1 MVKFLAP
8 IVMVPMDIFAQSGS
22 GVGVTGV
29 GVTGVAVGGIAVG
42 TGVFFVV
49 DLLLEH
55 AGILNEVVIE
65 YVPYIDP
72 AKPLNW
78 IIKFVVAPA
87 GNVEVKD
94 VEDGLEEASV
104 SSSYGVVFLIVQ

>member
-1 MVKFLAP
+1 MVNLLVP

-22 GVGVTGV
+22 GVGV
-29 GVTGVAVGGIAVG
+29 GGK
-42 TGVFFVV
+42 GVFFVV

-55 AGILNEVVIE
+55 PGILNEVVIK

-78 IIKFVVAPA
+78 MIKFVVVLA